1 MNLIESDNN
10 FIIITNLVRSIKMSL
25 INNLCLRLERH
36 PKRVV
41 FPEGN
46 DVRILQA
53 ARKFAAKKLGIP
65 ILLGNRIE
73 IKELANKLDIKL
85 DHIRIIDP
93 LKSEERPRFKQFLQ
107 SIYRFKDKGEIDLEA
122 LLNKNT
128 YFAALML
135 ATSQTDAMVAGAN
148 SQASSSLRPL
158 LQIIPFQ
165 NKNKLIS
172 SLNIFDLEDQT
183 TGKDKELFLAD
194 CAVVP
199 EPTIEQL
206 AQIAIN
212 TAALSYQLTNKKPKV
227 AFLSYSSQSN
237 SKDSHASIQK
247 MKAATQLAKQLARS
261 ISIDMDIDGELQL
274 DAALDPRVAENKSL
288 SGTVAGNANVLIFPD
303 LQSANIA
310 SKAINYF
317 THSRQYGPILT
328 GFSKPAA
335 EISRGTYAGDIFG
348 TAVMVASQ
356 AIDHDL
362 LYPTPDNA
370 LNEDIKD
377 ILKP

>member
-1 MNLIESDNN
+1 MNLIENSYN
-10 FIIITNLVRSIKMSL
+10 FIIISNLVRSIKMSL

-93 LKSEERPRFKQFLQ
+93 LKFEERPRFKQFLQ
-107 SIYRFKDKGEIDLEA
+107 SIYRFKDKGEIDLEE
-122 LLNKNT
+122 LLNKNI

-212 TAALSYQLTNKKPKV
+212 TAALSYQLTNKSPKWP
-227 AFLSYSSQSN
+227 FLVTHLNQTGQRLTCFYSKNESS
-237 SKDSHASIQK
+237 DSVS
-247 MKAATQLAKQLARS
+247 
-261 ISIDMDIDGELQL
+261 
-274 DAALDPRVAENKSL
+274 
-288 SGTVAGNANVLIFPD
+288 
-303 LQSANIA
+303 
-310 SKAINYF
+310 
-317 THSRQYGPILT
+317 
-328 GFSKPAA
+328 
-335 EISRGTYAGDIFG
+335 
-348 TAVMVASQ
+348 
-356 AIDHDL
+356 
-362 LYPTPDNA
+362 
-370 LNEDIKD
+370 
-377 ILKP
+377 

>member
-1 MNLIESDNN
+1 
-10 FIIITNLVRSIKMSL
+10 MSL
-25 INNLCLRLERH
+25 ISNLCKRLERH

-46 DVRILQA
+46 DERILQA
-53 ARKFAAKKLGIP
+53 ARKFASKNLGIP
-65 ILLGNRIE
+65 ILLGNRLE
-73 IKELANKLDIKL
+73 IKAIAAKLDIKL
-85 DHIRIIDP
+85 KHIRVIDP
-93 LKSEERPRFKQFLQ
+93 LKSEEREDFKSKLK
-107 SIYRFKDKGEIDLEA
+107 SIYRFQNKGDIDLEA
-122 LLNKNT
+122 TLDKNA

-135 ATSQTDAMVAGAN
+135 ASSQADAIVSGAN
-148 SQASSSLRPL
+148 SQASSALRPL

-172 SLNIFDLEDQT
+172 SLNIYDLEDPT
-183 TGKDKELFLAD
+183 TGMDKGLFLAD

-199 EPTIEQL
+199 EPTVDQL
-206 AQIAIN
+206 AQIAVN
-212 TAALSYQLTNKKPKV
+212 TAALSYQLTNKQPKV
-227 AFLSYSSQSN
+227 AFLSYTSH
-237 SKDSHASIQK
+237 SKGKDRHAPIQK
-247 MKAATQLAKQLARS
+247 IKAATEAAKKLAKT
-261 ISIDMDIDGELQL
+261 IPIKMNIDGELQL
-274 DAALDPRVAENKSL
+274 DAALDPRVAANKSIT
-288 SGTVAGNANVLIFPD
+288 GPVAGRANVLIFPD

-310 SKAINYF
+310 SKLINYF
-317 THSRQYGPILT
+317 THCRQYGPILT

-362 LYPTPDNA
+362 LYPTSDNT

-377 ILKP
+377 ILNT